1 MVVGKSVHG
10 LGQGGVVHG
19 GDAVV
24 LLGWLQYFDKITEIR
39 FWLSCWLSID
49 CNKGPDDECAVA
61 RVVDD
66 LGDTVLRGVQERD
79 HVEQVVLRGQSRNT
93 VGTSSLC
100 KTEIISNILNIS
112 NRNSGVLNLSLK
124 VSL

>member
-1 MVVGKSVHG
+1 MF
-10 LGQGGVVHG
+10 
-19 GDAVV
+19 
-24 LLGWLQYFDKITEIR
+24 LLTLNI
-39 FWLSCWLSID
+39 WLSCWLSID
-49 CNKGPDDECAVA
+49 CNKGPDDEWAVA
-61 RVVDD
+61 RVVVD
-66 LGDTVLRGVQERD
+66 LGVTVLGGVQEGD

-93 VGTSSLC
+93 VGNSSLC